1 MRKLTVFLLLAVAG
15 CLSMPSWHFK
25 DKSLSVEQ
33 RVQNAIER
41 LNDNADMLHNDRTP
55 AVWELSDIGE
65 PAVEPLLP
73 YLFSDDHWTRV
84 RAENAIEGAIMTMH
98 GRKDKWP
105 SDEQRNRCDNLFTTF
120 WDMEANGGKTP
131 LESSPELRM
140 QYVERIRAW
149 LHARRGKSQ
158 QAPQEKR

>member
-1 MRKLTVFLLLAVAG
+1 MRKLTVLLLVAVAG
-15 CLSMPSWHFK
+15 CISTPSRPFK

-33 RVQNAIER
+33 RVQNAIEH

-55 AVWELSDIGE
+55 AVWELIDIGE
-65 PAVEPLLP
+65 PAVELLLP

-84 RAENAIEGAIMTMH
+84 RAEIAIEGAIMTMH
-98 GRKDKWP
+98 GRKDGW
-105 SDEQRNRCDNLFTTF
+105 SDEQRNRCDKLFTTF

-149 LHARRGKSQ
+149 LHSRRDELH